1 MLLKTVMVEDPSMAL
16 RHKVGGLELLPDI
29 KPLWERLNAMN
40 VDRSVHFG
48 DRHRNLTFE
57 ERMRPVHRKV
67 REGVARVE
75 VVLDGAGV
83 PIGYCVA
90 TIDSEYTGEVD
101 SIYVEEGE
109 RDHGLGGDLLDSAI
123 DWMGAF
129 PVRRAF
135 LSVTVGNIDA
145 PRFYERHGF
154 RPRHTI
160 YELDANPEQGKPI

>member
-1 MLLKTVMVEDPSMAL
+1 MLLRTVMAEDPLMAL

-40 VDRSVHFG
+40 VDRSLHFG
-48 DRHRNLTFE
+48 DRHRNLSFE

-67 REGVARVE
+67 REGMARVE

-90 TIDSEYTGEVD
+90 TIDSEYMGEVD
-101 SIYVEEGE
+101 SIYVEEDE
-109 RDHGLGGDLLDSAI
+109 RDRGLGGELLDNAI

-129 PVRRAF
+129 PLQRTSLRD
-135 LSVTVGNIDA
+135 SG
-145 PRFYERHGF
+145 EH
-154 RPRHTI
+154 
-160 YELDANPEQGKPI
+160 

>member
-1 MLLKTVMVEDPSMAL
+1 MAL

-40 VDRSVHFG
+40 VDRSLHFRE
-48 DRHRNLTFE
+48 RHRNLTFE
-57 ERMRPVHRKV
+57 ERMRPVHRKA
-67 REGVARVE
+67 REGMARVE
-75 VVLDGAGV
+75 VVLDGAGA

-90 TIDSEYTGEVD
+90 TIDSEYVGEVD
-101 SIYVEEGE
+101 SIYVDEGE

-123 DWMGAF
+123 DWMRAF
-129 PVRRAF
+129 PVHRTF

-154 RPRHTI
+154 RPRNTLF
-160 YELDANPEQGKPI
+160 ELEENQ